1 MVVMPGVDVVSHRQI
16 ILEHH
21 LYYMVVHVRIFIV
34 DGNAG
39 RKHVPQYHPFAGMPG
54 NRFVVAWGIAA
65 FHCFGYAGERF
76 YVSFLFGFFHLV
88 VAPVIY
94 HCTAGEHHTAGT
106 RQIAFC
112 SVIDVLKRVQH
123 GGNGASGLFLVAI
136 HQIVEC
142 LHLYAAG
149 HATHFKVVA
158 ESSVLDF
165 CLFFGGTVF
174 AQFVQGSQNFL
185 YMRVF
190 HAFL

>member
-1 MVVMPGVDVVSHRQI
+1 MPGVDVVSHRQI

-39 RKHVPQYHPFAGMPG
+39 RKHVPQYHPFAGVPG

-165 CLFFGGTVF
+165 CFFFGSTVF

-185 YMRVF
+185 DMRVF